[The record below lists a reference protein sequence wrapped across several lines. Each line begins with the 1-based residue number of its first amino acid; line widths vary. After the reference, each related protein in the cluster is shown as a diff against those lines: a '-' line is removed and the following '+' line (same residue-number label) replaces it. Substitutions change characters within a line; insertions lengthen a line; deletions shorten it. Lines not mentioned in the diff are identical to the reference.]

1 MLPLI
6 SSATCPRHYQFGDY
20 RALMLT
26 GITASGVMQ
35 YHHALL
41 VYRRGR
47 PRPCL
52 AVSCE
57 YLYEEDADCPVLG
70 LFAGNAHSNY
80 GEAPELTDP
89 EAFANRALALAMEQ
103 LQLPAETPVET
114 TPLEP
119 PHQFE

>member
-41 VYRRGR
+41 VYRRR
-47 PRPCL
+47 RHRPCL
-52 AVSCE
+52 AVCCE
-57 YLYEEDADCPVLG
+57 YLVEEDVERPVLG
-70 LFAGNAHSNY
+70 LFAGNAHRDF

-89 EAFANRALALAMEQ
+89 EAFISRALTLALAH
-103 LQLPAETPVET
+103 LQLPAETPVKAT
-114 TPLEP
+114 QLDP